1 MLDDDWRAFYR
12 DLYRGRIA
20 LGTPAAPRREPHRRQ
35 FGRLGERVDRWRH
48 RLGWRPCFLV
58 IEGQGWAIT
67 EDVPVEQEGA
77 ARAFAAQVNAAAG
90 TADAPAAA
98 PTVDVAG
105 QIEKLADLRAKG
117 ILTEDEFAG
126 KKAELLA
133 RL

>member
-1 MLDDDWRAFYR
+1 MRTVTPLAV
-12 DLYRGRIA
+12 
-20 LGTPAAPRREPHRRQ
+20 LGQKKMESDTRK
-35 FGRLGERVDRWRH
+35 
-48 RLGWRPCFLV
+48 CFLV